1 LIRALIIRLV
11 AVALVLLAL
20 AESGRLLIIDSPRS
34 SDVIVVL
41 AGETDKRPARGLDLL
56 RQGFAMQ
63 LILDVPADAKLFQW
77 SEFELAQRYVQTLPE
92 ARAIRVCPI
101 YGLSTKAEAQ
111 DVSRCLKD
119 IPAKH
124 VLLVTSDYHT
134 RRALSTFRKEVP
146 GYDYTIA
153 AVYDP
158 RQFGTQWWR
167 HREWAKTF
175 VYEWIRLAWWETVDR
190 WL

>member
-56 RQGFAMQ
+56 RQGFALR

-92 ARAIRVCPI
+92 AHSITVCPI

>member
-1 LIRALIIRLV
+1 MRALILRLI

-20 AESGRLLIIDSPRS
+20 AESGRFLIIDSPRS

-56 RQGFAMQ
+56 RQGFALR

-92 ARAIRVCPI
+92 AHAITVCPI

-111 DVSRCLKD
+111 DVSQCLKN
-119 IPAKH
+119 IPLNH
-124 VLLVTSDYHT
+124 VLLVTSDFHT

-146 GYDYTIA
+146 GYDYSIA

-158 RQFGTQWWR
+158 QQFGTQWWR

-175 VYEWIRLAWWETVDR
+175 VYEWIRLAWWEIIDR